1 MGFVLFSWLIHIRGQ
16 GLLWPS
22 ANCLNSAVLLGLQDS
37 CACSSLL
44 LKVCT
49 PLSSQKWK
57 TLSSK
62 LAMFVAKANKQP
74 LVIIC
79 RCLPSL
85 NKQWRCFICRKSKR
99 NMKPK
104 TQDELGVLYHYVN
117 LIKLICFQLVI

>member
-1 MGFVLFSWLIHIRGQ
+1 M
-16 GLLWPS
+16 WPS

-49 PLSSQKWK
+49 QLSSQKWK

-74 LVIIC
+74 LVISADASP
-79 RCLPSL
+79 LL
-85 NKQWRCFICRKSKR
+85 TN
-99 NMKPK
+99 N
-104 TQDELGVLYHYVN
+104 GAVLFVERVKE
-117 LIKLICFQLVI
+117 I